1 MPWVITEI
9 SPEGVKAKTR
19 NHADTCIFLPAIL
32 AGVCM
37 EFSHPVQRGGETLK
51 RNELEAS

>member
-51 RNELEAS
+51 RNGHEAS